1 MSDEESV
8 DFDGK
13 LENKKKVRKRK
24 SKPNDDEDYTEV
36 KVQRKSKKIKVETK
50 PSNPLLKWLNT
61 SADKSLSSQSPE
73 LIDAINPE
81 SKNEPALLIN
91 KEVNNTQKNVTDHDS
106 TSLEAEP
113 SPFVDYLLSEI
124 NFSNLKAKI
133 NAKLCASPKSE
144 ISNSVAS
151 SETDNNPEKNGTP
164 KSKRKERK
172 TKSSVSNDAKKTSL
186 TNDVKRSST
195 KGNVST
201 NGRTI
206 QDMFQRM
213 NGQADKVD
221 TDSKTNG
228 TAISSEDDE
237 SDELFDPTFLDSDN
251 DGSMIFLS
259 NKFDRRKVVD
269 SADSDSVDSFVRTPI
284 KNEELM
290 APPYSPLSPL
300 CRKSPRH
307 LTGSPLRSPRHLK
320 SPLAV
325 RNNVRESP
333 KSLKTTQNQDVVPT
347 RELNADS
354 CLSSQ
359 LVKEST
365 NETSEKDDSSKKLSK
380 NLFGAP
386 ENEQESCPEE
396 ELKTTK
402 KVKKLKKKETTC
414 GQNNSVNDEITSD
427 EDFKTPKKKPK
438 PARKKKAEEKPNN
451 SEKMVK
457 DDRGKKKESPNPNS
471 SLLNYFKKVEV
482 SKDVEVNQIEN
493 VDETTPSLAE
503 TGDIS
508 DSKQSENSVE
518 KKRNKKKKAKKKK
531 RKDCVEIRFDFESD
545 ASVELGGKEE
555 AIEKS
560 ESEDLKGDCIR
571 ENERAIPNEDDC
583 KESLEMENDKGKEE
597 VTKPVEKL
605 EQASN
610 DRLETK
616 EKQEDEHKRNSET
629 DKHCGDSGNKEDNKD
644 SKEEKEELSEVPKK
658 RGRGRPKKVKTE
670 HEGNKTDIKEEEE
683 NSERR
688 EIEEPL
694 TEVEGE
700 EEEVHDD
707 KENERKSRRKSRKRE
722 KKELQEHCD
731 NVDGSGGDEEESKP
745 KEATSLF
752 KYFKKVDSIVDADC
766 KRDSNVLKV
775 EVQIHTPPST
785 PKSKRKSK
793 PPLSPLPPPTLT
805 PSGEEGRRKSSRIS
819 EKMKLK
825 EEAKKIEDEILVLE
839 EEEESGKKKSKRKHG
854 GQDSDDEVFI
864 LKEKKAPSFSPGPQ
878 SKVKLASI
886 FLKKPKLTKMQTE
899 ARQRFLQSGVPD
911 AIRRQT
917 ELLRKQEEL
926 LEELE
931 YYSFPLINHVT
942 QSLSHQ
948 DHLSDLKTDPF
959 SLGRFRLRD
968 ESGTSTLDGL
978 SESGT
983 LTLNGLNG
991 FKSNKLAHSGSN
1003 IVESDSKLTHD
1014 GSVPSIEHT
1023 SLYRKVEASLS
1034 TPRTEEKDQDPSSQL
1049 TNQDSSTQLL
1059 VWSEKYKPETEQ
1071 DILGNRTSV
1080 ETLRAWLETQKRA
1093 QRPPLYKDSSDEDA
1107 DFIDDND
1114 SSSQFDNRHNT
1125 AILIGPSG
1133 CGKTCTVYALAN
1145 QLGFK
1150 VIELNAS
1157 CNRNGKR
1164 ILSDLS
1170 EATQSHQVQHQTQS
1184 CAPITSFF
1192 SKQPSQNPPNEQRTG
1207 EKSLKLSSQEGK
1219 TTEKSL
1225 KLPSQEGKTTGK
1237 ALKVYSQEGKGKRE
1251 SAKRKREEDTPE
1263 KPARKSQIKKKKGDK
1278 TEDKSD
1284 RHPAKSK
1291 GAKTGE
1297 KVVKK
1302 KGDSKEKTSQKRR
1315 GAKEAESG
1323 LESEGHFT
1331 KNVGNLGIPVGNF
1344 GKTAGNFTSVGTFSV
1359 KSEEKEPA
1367 GEKDEAKMSLILIED
1382 ADVLFS
1388 DHDDGFVSALSS
1400 LVASSKRPLILV
1412 TSQERVTHLAKF
1424 MRLPHSLVLHFTT
1437 PLYTE
1442 IGSFLQLVA
1451 ILEGVK
1457 LSQDK
1462 SLLLIHHNRG
1472 DIRKCLLALQYYVLS
1487 RKCYPSQSTPP
1498 WADSEAANLAA
1509 IWWQWSSLY
1518 KLAPLLYN
1526 HTRTK
1531 LTLQDHEETNNG
1543 QVEHTASREL
1553 RKSAIVKTKSF
1564 LDDEFFCDGN
1574 EKKSANDIKSSVN
1587 DEGGDNTSKKM
1598 GNKKIG
1604 TKSELPEEVRSA
1616 KDAKTNGENDPENVE
1631 EMEQTEEV
1639 GQSKLGNGQSSQ
1651 SNENEDKNRRSTG
1664 DDMESNEKDERNEN
1678 IPLPNSEESGYS
1690 SSCQNSQQDS
1700 EQSNQQ
1706 NSQPLSQQNSQQDQ
1720 EISQQSR
1727 QWGQQNSETMSQ
1739 RNSQQGQEQ
1748 CQQSSQ
1754 QNGSLSQQNSANLQF
1769 LKTSFASRFASLSQ
1783 FESSKAEMRNL
1794 SRLLTCYSQVDLI
1807 HGKLD
1812 VSCADSNPCPR
1823 IWESCPSASSS
1834 LELSSLSS
1842 QSMLCRDL
1850 GASLIS
1856 FARGLVPGE
1865 ITLSVNGPWEETKR
1879 HTHQL
1884 FSLERSLLSSLS
1896 PSEALSRYGFPLD
1909 LYSGVR
1915 GLARIERHRF
1925 ETSSKRY
1932 NRFFNHLKSV
1942 NIHLSKSE
1950 TERLC
1955 ASLSLT
1961 D

>member
-1 MSDEESV
+1 
-8 DFDGK
+8 
-13 LENKKKVRKRK
+13 
-24 SKPNDDEDYTEV
+24 
-36 KVQRKSKKIKVETK
+36 
-50 PSNPLLKWLNT
+50 
-61 SADKSLSSQSPE
+61 
-73 LIDAINPE
+73 
-81 SKNEPALLIN
+81 
-91 KEVNNTQKNVTDHDS
+91 
-106 TSLEAEP
+106 
-113 SPFVDYLLSEI
+113 
-124 NFSNLKAKI
+124 
-133 NAKLCASPKSE
+133 
-144 ISNSVAS
+144 
-151 SETDNNPEKNGTP
+151 
-164 KSKRKERK
+164 
-172 TKSSVSNDAKKTSL
+172 
-186 TNDVKRSST
+186 
-195 KGNVST
+195 
-201 NGRTI
+201 
-206 QDMFQRM
+206 
-213 NGQADKVD
+213 
-221 TDSKTNG
+221 
-228 TAISSEDDE
+228 
-237 SDELFDPTFLDSDN
+237 
-251 DGSMIFLS
+251 MIFLS

-269 SADSDSVDSFVRTPI
+269 SADSDSVDSFVKTPI

-325 RNNVRESP
+325 RNNVLESP

-347 RELNADS
+347 GELNADS

-545 ASVELGGKEE
+545 ASVELGEKEE

-670 HEGNKTDIKEEEE
+670 HEANKTDIKEEES
-683 NSERR
+683 SERR
-688 EIEEPL
+688 EIEEPEL
-694 TEVEGE
+694 TEVEG

-707 KENERKSRRKSRKRE
+707 KENERKRRRKSRKRE

-805 PSGEEGRRKSSRIS
+805 PSGDEGRRKSSRIS

-825 EEAKKIEDEILVLE
+825 EEAKKIEDEILVL

-917 ELLRKQEEL
+917 ELLRNQ
-926 LEELE
+926 
-931 YYSFPLINHVT
+931 
-942 QSLSHQ
+942 
-948 DHLSDLKTDPF
+948 
-959 SLGRFRLRD
+959 
-968 ESGTSTLDGL
+968 
-978 SESGT
+978 
-983 LTLNGLNG
+983 
-991 FKSNKLAHSGSN
+991 
-1003 IVESDSKLTHD
+1003 
-1014 GSVPSIEHT
+1014 PS
-1023 SLYRKVEASLS
+1023 YR
-1034 TPRTEEKDQDPSSQL
+1034 
-1049 TNQDSSTQLL
+1049 
-1059 VWSEKYKPETEQ
+1059 
-1071 DILGNRTSV
+1071 
-1080 ETLRAWLETQKRA
+1080 
-1093 QRPPLYKDSSDEDA
+1093 
-1107 DFIDDND
+1107 
-1114 SSSQFDNRHNT
+1114 
-1125 AILIGPSG
+1125 
-1133 CGKTCTVYALAN
+1133 
-1145 QLGFK
+1145 K

-1225 KLPSQEGKTTGK
+1225 K
-1237 ALKVYSQEGKGKRE
+1237 VYSQEGKGKRE

-1302 KGDSKEKTSQKRR
+1302 KGESKEKTSQKRR
-1315 GAKEAESG
+1315 GTKEAESG

-1412 TSQERVTHLAKF
+1412 TSQERVTHLVKF

-1442 IGSFLQLVA
+1442 IGSFLQLIA

-1498 WADSEAANLAA
+1498 WAGSEAANLAA

-1518 KLAPLLYN
+1518 KLSPLLYN

-1531 LTLQDHEETNNG
+1531 LTLHDHEETHNG

-1553 RKSAIVKTKSF
+1553 QKSKNF

-1574 EKKSANDIKSSVN
+1574 EKNSVNDIKNAVN
-1587 DEGGDNTSKKM
+1587 DERDDNTAKET
-1598 GNKKIG
+1598 GAKKIG
-1604 TKSELPEEVRSA
+1604 TKSELPEEVQSV
-1616 KDAKTNGENDPENVE
+1616 KDARTNGENDPENIK
-1631 EMEQTEEV
+1631 EMGQTEEV

-1651 SNENEDKNRRSTG
+1651 SNENEDESRRSTG
-1664 DDMESNEKDERNEN
+1664 DDMESNEKDESNEN

-1720 EISQQSR
+1720 EMSQQSR
-1727 QWGQQNSETMSQ
+1727 RWGQQNSETMSQ

-1748 CQQSSQ
+1748 CQQNSQ
-1754 QNGSLSQQNSANLQF
+1754 QSGSLSQQNSANLQF

-1856 FARGLVPGE
+1856 CARGLVPGE

-1884 FSLERSLLSSLS
+1884 FALERSLLSSLS